1 MSDQNSGDMHSRID
15 RLEQRVEQLEQALS
29 QKIQSRDAVTEQPI
43 ETAPEEGRV
52 DQQEQSRWSAKNV
65 QLGEEWLNRI
75 GIGLLLIGVAFLFKY
90 SIDQGWLI
98 PQIRSVI
105 GLAIGSVLFG
115 SGFRMA
121 EDSKAL
127 KQILLGG
134 GIAVFY
140 ITGFAT
146 FQLYDFVPSMLVWS
160 FMVVV
165 TLLALSLSLKQDEAV
180 LSIVGTLGALGTPFM
195 LYSGD
200 GSVVTLMGY
209 IALILVAT
217 AAIYM
222 KKGWKSLL
230 WSIALGGFGVLV
242 VAVAGLNFE
251 YEAATAT
258 EEWSVQSG
266 VVIWLIVS
274 WILPILREIMTLN
287 NPQRW
292 PDPKMLL
299 PDGSI
304 DPAVNH
310 KTSSSV
316 HLMVFLVPLFMITL
330 SHGVWEFTL
339 NQGGIGFMV
348 LAAMGAAFYWPL
360 KQNDRPKIAST
371 HAFMGLVMLTL
382 GLFLILEGNFL
393 MIVLIA
399 ETVALR
405 YIAHQTGDSKVSV
418 SSHILFGIVI
428 FWMLHILNY
437 ADASETAMLTMETVS
452 QLLVIGA
459 GGLLIPRWLSSKDHR
474 QIYQVTSHIV
484 FLIWLYQKLSIME
497 NGQALVTLSWGIYAI
512 ILLILGFIQY
522 GKAMRLVGMATI
534 FVVVGKLFLVDLSQL
549 QAIWRILLFMGFG
562 AVFLLLGYY
571 GQSRWNKDEETSLSN
586 H

>member
-1 MSDQNSGDMHSRID
+1 MDKENSKNIQSRID
-15 RLEQRVEQLEQALS
+15 QLEHRVEQLEEALAIKGES
-29 QKIQSRDAVTEQPI
+29 QKGSEKLSTTASKETSSTEQ
-43 ETAPEEGRV
+43 
-52 DQQEQSRWSAKNV
+52 QERLWSAKNI
-65 QLGEEWLNRI
+65 QFGEEWLNRI

-105 GLAIGSVLFG
+105 GLAIGGVLLG
-115 SGFRMA
+115 GGFRMS
-121 EDSKAL
+121 EDSKRL

-146 FQLYDFVPSMLVWS
+146 FQLYNFMPSMVIWS

-165 TLLALSLSLKQDEAV
+165 TLLALSLSLQQDEAV

-195 LYSGD
+195 LYSGG
-200 GSVVTLMGY
+200 GSVVSLMMY
-209 IALILVAT
+209 ITLILVAT
-217 AAIYM
+217 ATIYM
-222 KKGWKSLL
+222 KKGWQSLL

-242 VAVAGLNFE
+242 VAVADLNFE
-251 YEAATAT
+251 YETATPT
-258 EEWSVQSG
+258 EEWAVQSG

-274 WILPILREIMTLN
+274 WILPVFREIMTLN

-292 PDPKMLL
+292 PNPKMLL

-304 DPAVNH
+304 DPGVNY

-316 HLMVFLVPLFMITL
+316 HLMAFLVPLFMIAL

-339 NQGGIGFMV
+339 NQGGIGFML
-348 LAAMGAAFYWPL
+348 LAALGGAFYWPL
-360 KQNDRPKIAST
+360 RQNDLPKIAST

-405 YIAHQTGDSKVSV
+405 YIAYQTEDTKVSV
-418 SSHILFGIVI
+418 SSHMLFGIVI

-437 ADASETAMLTMETVS
+437 ADASEAVLMSMETVS

-474 QIYQVTSHIV
+474 QIYQVSSHIV
-484 FLIWLYQKLSIME
+484 FLIWLYQKFSFME
-497 NGQALVTLSWGIYAI
+497 NGQALVTLSWGIYAV
-512 ILLILGFIQY
+512 ILLILGFVRY
-522 GKAMRLVGMATI
+522 GKAMRLVGMVTI

-571 GQSRWNKDEETSLSN
+571 GQSRWNTDEETSLSN